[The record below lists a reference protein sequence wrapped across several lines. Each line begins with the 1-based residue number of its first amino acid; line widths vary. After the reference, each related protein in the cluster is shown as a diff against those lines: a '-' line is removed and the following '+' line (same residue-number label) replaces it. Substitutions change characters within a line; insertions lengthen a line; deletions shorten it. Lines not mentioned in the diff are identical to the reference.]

1 MIFKKR
7 KGDNSSIRKVLND
20 ERTKVLAIVGTI
32 QDLMD
37 ANLVSITPGKEQYS
51 RDTYMCIPN
60 STLGFATWKG
70 FGATAEEAV
79 KDAILP
85 KA

>member
-1 MIFKKR
+1 MILRKR
-7 KGDNSSIRKVLND
+7 KSDNSTIRKVLN
-20 ERTKVLAIVGTI
+20 EEKTKVLAVVGTI

-37 ANLVSITPGKEQYS
+37 ANIIFITPGKEQYS

-60 STLGFATWKG
+60 TTLGHETWGG

-79 KDAILP
+79 EKSLLP
-85 KA
+85 EV

>member
-1 MIFKKR
+1 MILRKR
-7 KGDNSSIRKVLND
+7 KNDNSSIRKVLNK
-20 ERTKVLAIVGTI
+20 EKTKVLAIVGTI

-60 STLGFATWKG
+60 TGLGHETWGG
-70 FGATAEEAV
+70 FGSTAEEAV
-79 KDAILP
+79 NKSLLP
-85 KA
+85 DI